1 MNNFPIQSHL
11 RSLSGYG
18 QLGATPEINPVGTPG
33 AAAADGGPSFKDL
46 LSESIAKVNTQMVDS
61 DQAVE
66 DLAQGKSGD
75 VHQTLIALQKAD
87 ISFKMLLEVRS
98 KVLKEYEDV
107 MRMQA

>member
-1 MNNFPIQSHL
+1 MNNFPIQNHL

-18 QLGATPEINPVGTPG
+18 QLGATPEINP
-33 AAAADGGPSFKDL
+33 AADSGPSFKDV

-66 DLAQGKSGD
+66 DLAMGRSGD
-75 VHQTLIALQKAD
+75 VHQTLIGLQKAD